1 MSSLTF
7 GKDLCEK
14 VRHNFYVDVTIN
26 GKVHPMVAALYAHF
40 NRGTGSRAPATDPSG
55 EGPK

>member
-7 GKDLCEK
+7 CKGRCEK
-14 VRHNFYVDVTIN
+14 FRHNFDVDVTIN
-26 GKVHPMVAALYAHF
+26 GKVHPMVAALYAHV
-40 NRGTGSRAPATDPSG
+40 NRSAGPHASATDPTR